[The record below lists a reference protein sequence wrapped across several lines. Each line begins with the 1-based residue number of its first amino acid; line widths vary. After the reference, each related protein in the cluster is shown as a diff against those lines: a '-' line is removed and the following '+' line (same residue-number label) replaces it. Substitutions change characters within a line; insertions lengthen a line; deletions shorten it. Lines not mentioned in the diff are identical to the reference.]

1 MATAQVGLFWPKPA
15 QQVSPVA
22 WLRSS
27 QAQAAWPSK
36 PGPAQ
41 YTKNQDTVASI
52 YFIHFEERLS
62 GCLCVQCVLLAVAYV
77 AVLSYTSAIATTAAR
92 RTKQLQPGAQ
102 GATLAPRAAGNGG
115 SYKSVRDL
123 TKATSW
129 SINKTPPL
137 H

>member
-62 GCLCVQCVLLAVAYV
+62 GCLCVYYVLPAVAYV
-77 AVLSYTSAIATTAAR
+77 AVLSYTSAIAAAR
-92 RTKQLQPGAQ
+92 RTKQL
-102 GATLAPRAAGNGG
+102 
-115 SYKSVRDL
+115 
-123 TKATSW
+123 
-129 SINKTPPL
+129 
-137 H
+137 

>member
-52 YFIHFEERLS
+52 YFIHFKERLS
-62 GCLCVQCVLLAVAYV
+62 GCLCVYYVLPAVAYV
-77 AVLSYTSAIATTAAR
+77 AVLSYTSAIAAAR
-92 RTKQLQPGAQ
+92 RIKQL
-102 GATLAPRAAGNGG
+102 
-115 SYKSVRDL
+115 
-123 TKATSW
+123 
-129 SINKTPPL
+129 
-137 H
+137 